1 MVYVSIVNQLN
12 K

>member
-1 MVYVSIVNQLN
+1 MVVNQLN